1 MWVRFKF
8 RGAKMSTQDAKDRQR
23 HRQSGKSMGEFGE
36 NYSYRKRYQH
46 DYHDS
51 SGVEWVE
58 PNITPQGK
66 PLYQKGHGNE
76 SPSPALKKVL
86 ESIPTGRDPLDA
98 RKQSQYVPHVVEPY
112 DINRKIKRS
121 DKTSLTKEEIEWR
134 HAELKKRNQ
143 WKGLI

>member
-1 MWVRFKF
+1 
-8 RGAKMSTQDAKDRQR
+8 MSTQDAKDRQR
-23 HRQSGKSMGEFGE
+23 HRQSGESMGEFGE

-66 PLYQKGHGNE
+66 PIKYDPYVIEPFIVPEKE
-76 SPSPALKKVL
+76 ML

-98 RKQSQYVPHVVEPY
+98 RKQSQYVPHVIEPY
-112 DINRKIKRS
+112 DWKERKK
-121 DKTSLTKEEIEWR
+121 DYE
-134 HAELKKRNQ
+134 
-143 WKGLI
+143 

>member
-1 MWVRFKF
+1 MRFKF

-36 NYSYRKRYQH
+36 NYSWRKRYQH

-98 RKQSQYVPHVVEPY
+98 RKQKHYDRHVIEPFVAPKKNHEGHEY
-112 DINRKIKRS
+112 TTDKEREEFEKDINYNI
-121 DKTSLTKEEIEWR
+121 
-134 HAELKKRNQ
+134 
-143 WKGLI
+143 WKGLV